1 MRQLLSAVAR
11 GPPAPRRAIGA
22 STSAMPSSVAQKYTI
37 GEASSSPTACL
48 SQSV

>member
-1 MRQLLSAVAR
+1 MRQLLRAAAR
-11 GPPAPRRAIGA
+11 ARPLPQGDRREHQ
-22 STSAMPSSVAQKYTI
+22 AMPSSVAQKYTI